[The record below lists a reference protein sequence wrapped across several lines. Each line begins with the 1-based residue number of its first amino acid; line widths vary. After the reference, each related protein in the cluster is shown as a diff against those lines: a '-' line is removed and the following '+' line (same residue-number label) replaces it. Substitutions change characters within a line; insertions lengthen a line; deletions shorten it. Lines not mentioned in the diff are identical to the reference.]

1 MSDVAA
7 LVGVLLVFLAV
18 GAVAGGATWAL
29 TRWRAGSIAAG
40 VVALLAAARHALE
53 AFGQAVGEYE
63 GELTGYDKLV
73 DEQFWALVAG
83 SVVVPVVV
91 VVLVHL
97 VWRRGLRGRRHP

>member
-1 MSDVAA
+1 MSDVAW
-7 LVGVLLVFLAV
+7 LVGVLLVFVAI
-18 GAVAGGATWAL
+18 GAAVAGLTWML
-29 TRWRAGSIAAG
+29 SRWRAGAIAAG
-40 VVALLAAARHALE
+40 VVATLAVLRHALE

-73 DEQFWALVAG
+73 DEHFWLLTAG

-97 VWRRGLRGRRHP
+97 VWRRLAGDGHP